1 MGINSAKLLSAT
13 IALATLVPGIAL
25 TAPAQAQSGSTPSTT
40 TTAPASST
48 PTRSNLLRSNKL
60 SSAQRQQIKTL
71 LQQRNKEITGVLDQ
85 SQSTQYNQALASGK
99 RPNQALQGLNLRPD
113 QKTSIQSIV
122 SKYNDQIRSVVSQT
136 PSQSA
141 QPSSDPSSQS
151 PTQGSTQPSAQPS
164 TPTK

>member
-40 TTAPASST
+40 TAPASST
-48 PTRSNLLRSNKL
+48 PTRSTSLRSSKL
-60 SSAQRQQIKTL
+60 SPAQRQQLETL
-71 LQQRNKEITGVLDQ
+71 RQQRNKEIVGVLDQ
-85 SQSTQYNQALASGK
+85 SQTTQYNQALASGK
-99 RPNQALQGLNLRPD
+99 RPNQALQGLNLRAD
-113 QKTSIQSIV
+113 QKTSIQSIF
-122 SKYNDQIRSVVSQT
+122 SKYNDQMRAVVSQS

-151 PTQGSTQPSAQPS
+151 PTQGSTPPSAQPS